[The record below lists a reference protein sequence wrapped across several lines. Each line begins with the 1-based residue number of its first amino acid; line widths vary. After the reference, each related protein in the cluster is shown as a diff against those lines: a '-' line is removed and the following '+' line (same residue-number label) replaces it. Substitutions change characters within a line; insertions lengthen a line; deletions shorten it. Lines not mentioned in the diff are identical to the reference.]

1 MIKITACKDC
11 RGLSPRKRQL
21 RLEKTKGMPGVGC
34 IARLLAI
41 AIAIARAGQSRR
53 AALDK

>member
-21 RLEKTKGMPGVGC
+21 RLEKTKGMPGVGW

-41 AIAIARAGQSRR
+41 AIAIARAEQIKC